1 MHVHDAAHHPQPLV
15 AMHAAQLSVGWM
27 TEERHGSGQLAA
39 SAVHPW
45 QGGRKNRIVKSPEQT
60 CKIKSLNAH
69 PRSRILLIL

>member
-45 QGGRKNRIVKSPEQT
+45 QGGDIRRLRSNSPRRFERHPFKSTDGRTE
-60 CKIKSLNAH
+60 L
-69 PRSRILLIL
+69 